1 MKTLN
6 GKRLQQILGSFASLR
21 VGVVGDFFLDSYFDC
36 DPDLDE
42 RSLETGKKCYQVI
55 RTRRQAGAAG
65 TVAANLKALGVGS
78 VEAVGFCG
86 DDGEGYEL
94 RRAMAAID
102 LDLSGFFTCPDRFT
116 PTYGKP
122 CYVDPAHK
130 QKRVSQE
137 LERIDLKNRRATPVS
152 LQQRIITFVRRRCA
166 SWHGMLMLDQVQE
179 ANCGVMT
186 SRVRKAL
193 LDLAR
198 SRPELVTMADSRQR
212 IQLFRH
218 VMTKPNEFEAA
229 QALGAKGKRVSM
241 SSSRTHAGKLSRLT
255 GRPVFLTLGKHGI
268 VIADDDRIDH
278 IPARRV
284 EGPIDT
290 VGAGDS
296 TSAALAAAMAA
307 GANLEEAANIAA
319 VVAAITVG
327 QLGAT
332 GTATQAQIRRYF
344 KS

>member
-1 MKTLN
+1 MNTL
-6 GKRLQQILGSFASLR
+6 GRKRLGQILGRFSSLR
-21 VGVVGDFFLDSYFDC
+21 VGVVGDYFLDSYFDC
-36 DPDLDE
+36 NPDLDE

-65 TVAANLKALGVGS
+65 TVAANLKALGVGT

-122 CYVDPAHK
+122 CYVDPSHK
-130 QKRVSQE
+130 QKTVSQE

-166 SWHGMLMLDQVQE
+166 SWHGMLLLDQVRE
-179 ANCGVMT
+179 ANCGVVT

-193 LDLAR
+193 IALAR
-198 SRPELVTMADSRQR
+198 GRPELVTVADSRQR
-212 IQLFRH
+212 IQLFQH
-218 VMTKPNEFEAA
+218 VMIKPNEFEAA
-229 QALGAKGKRVSM
+229 QALGARGKRVSM
-241 SSSRTHAGKLSRLT
+241 NSSRTHAGRLSRLT
-255 GRPVFLTLGKHGI
+255 GRPVFLTLGKQGI
-268 VIADDDRIDH
+268 VIADDDCIEH
-278 IPARRV
+278 IPACRA

-290 VGAGDS
+290 VGAGDT

-307 GANLEEAANIAA
+307 GASLEEAATIAA
-319 VVAAITVG
+319 AAAAITVR
-327 QLGAT
+327 QLGTT
-332 GTATQAQIRRYF
+332 GTATQTQIRRHF
-344 KS
+344 RS